1 MTEYIHQ
8 AKTGSLRAREKL
20 VEILRP
26 RIVSM
31 ASYYGRK
38 CGEDA
43 DDLLQEA
50 WIGILEALPNLDMSI
65 GSPEQ
70 HLILRAKW
78 KLLDAVR
85 RERVR
90 RCTSLDALNLE
101 FEEDKIPAP
110 DQAVESLEFLN
121 TLPPFRRAVLKYLME
136 GLTLREI
143 GKALGCSSANIA
155 YHVKSIRISYEEWQ
169 AKEP

>member
-1 MTEYIHQ
+1 MSEYIYK
-8 AKTGSLRAREKL
+8 AKTGSLKAREKL
-20 VEILRP
+20 VETLRP
-26 RIVSM
+26 RIASM

-50 WIGILEALPNLDMSI
+50 WIGILEALPNLDLTI

-85 RERVR
+85 REKVR

-101 FEEDKIPAP
+101 FEEERIPAP

-121 TLPPFRRAVLKYLME
+121 TLPPLRRKVLKYLME

-155 YHVKSIRISYEEWQ
+155 YHVKSIRASYESWQ
-169 AKEP
+169 VKEF